1 MRNKLRIWM
10 FGCAIMLV
18 ECLWAQ
24 ETLRTQFVSPF
35 DFPLSLSGNFG
46 ELRSNHFHGGIDF
59 KTQGV
64 VGKPIHCVADGYVSR
79 VNVSRSGYGQAI
91 YVTHPNGLTSV
102 YGHVLSFMPEVA
114 SVVEEEQYLSGKF
127 EQDLVFEE
135 ARFPVQAGQIIALS
149 GNEGFSFG
157 PHLHFEIRETATD
170 ELIDPLQFYT
180 DRIADTTPPR
190 ATHVAFYPQEEG
202 VVEGKQR
209 LLMVPVANLNTPVKA
224 WGRVG
229 LGIRAFDYMDGTT
242 NNYGVRSIVL
252 YQDDVE
258 IYRSTVSR
266 VLPEE
271 NRAINAW
278 TDYQEYVSKNN
289 WIMRSFKLPSTPLR
303 LIETNDQRGIIEIFE
318 ERMYRF
324 KYELTDLY
332 GNQTVYRFNIQGTPQ
347 FVPLPPVTKYV
358 LQWET
363 ANTIQEPGLEL
374 TLPKGVLYE
383 TVRLDTEVE
392 MDSVFAS
399 EIYCIAKSPVPLHKG
414 CRLQIALKRKQGVDD
429 RQYYI
434 ATKRGNRLGYVG
446 GKVQGDWIEGQV
458 RELATY
464 TVAIDTVAPRITPIG
479 QAGWKTGNI
488 RFKISDSETGVKDYR
503 VTIDGETH
511 IFAYSLKNATLTCK
525 YPNRLPKGN
534 KHTIT
539 VWLQDECLNETIQEY
554 EF

>member
-1 MRNKLRIWM
+1 M
-10 FGCAIMLV
+10 FGCAIIMV
-18 ECLWAQ
+18 ECLCAQ
-24 ETLRTQFVSPF
+24 ETQRTQFVSPF

-91 YVTHPNGLTSV
+91 YVAHPNGLTSV

-127 EQDLVFEE
+127 EQDLVFDE

-180 DRIADTTPPR
+180 DKITDTTPPR

-209 LLMVPVANLNTPVKA
+209 LLMVPIANLNTPIKA

-258 IYRSTVSR
+258 IYRSTVNR

-278 TDYQEYVSKNN
+278 TDYQEYVNKNN
-289 WIMRSFKLPSTPLR
+289 WIMRSFKLPNTPLR
-303 LIETNDQRGIIEIFE
+303 LIETNNKRGIVEIYE

-324 KYELTDLY
+324 RYELTDLY
-332 GNQTVYRFNIQGTPQ
+332 GNQTVYRFNIQGKPQ

-383 TVRLDTEVE
+383 TIRLDTSVE

-399 EIYCIAKSPVPLHKG
+399 EVYYIAKNPVPLHKG
-414 CRLQIALKRKQGVDD
+414 CRLQIALKRKSGVDD

-446 GKVQGDWIEGQV
+446 GNVQGDWIEGQV
-458 RELATY
+458 RELTTY
-464 TVAIDTVAPRITPIG
+464 AVAIDTIPPRITPIG

-488 RFKISDSETGVKDYR
+488 RFKISDSETGVKDYK

-511 IFAYSLKNATLTCK
+511 IFAYSLKNGTLTCK
-525 YPNRLPKGN
+525 YPNRLPQGN
-534 KHTIT
+534 KHTIS

-554 EF
+554 EY